1 MINCICKEFFLLKKS
16 DKAFIQ
22 LIKLTLYV
30 VLKIDIVQSSKYG
43 LKEFEYSYSIAFQ
56 THSQKLKF

>member
-1 MINCICKEFFLLKKS
+1 MQRIFFIKIS